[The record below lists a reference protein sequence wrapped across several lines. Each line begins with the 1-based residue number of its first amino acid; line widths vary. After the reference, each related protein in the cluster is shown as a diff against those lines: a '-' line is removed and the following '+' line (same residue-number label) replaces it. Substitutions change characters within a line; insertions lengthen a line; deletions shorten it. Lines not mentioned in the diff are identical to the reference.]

1 MRRPSYFLLFQTR
14 PDAYDSRGVRVFF
27 GVYFGAF
34 LLGALLGP
42 LAYGFVQLLAESRAA
57 EEGLLAYLAGKSL
70 VVYIDRV
77 RLIAAAISVIW
88 LIQYCR
94 LWGRFG
100 FHWKGGG
107 FQLGL
112 RWGLIGVASLGLV
125 VLLQAFFQD
134 VSLVEPHS
142 LQRLADV
149 LLKALAGAL
158 VLSFLEEALFRGML
172 LRLFFTAFRP
182 WTAIFLSAFVFA
194 AVHFK
199 RVPYDPALAE
209 VWWGGFVVAG
219 KMAFAFIFESEA
231 LPFLN
236 LFLVGL
242 VLNLLFLLT
251 RSLIACVGLHAGWVV
266 LRNSYGNLAESGETG
281 LFLGSTIMVDG
292 LACALILLAF
302 AVFLSYALLLRR
314 YQAPPEHNLGGI
326 S

>member
-27 GVYFGAF
+27 AVYFGAF
-34 LLGALLGP
+34 LLGGLLGP
-42 LAYGFVQLLAESRAA
+42 LVHGLVQVLAEGRAA
-57 EEGLLAYLAGKSL
+57 DGGLLAYLSGKSL
-70 VVYIDRV
+70 IVYIDRV
-77 RLIAAAISVIW
+77 RLFAAAISLLW
-88 LIQYCR
+88 LIQYCQ

-100 FHWKGGG
+100 FHWRDGG
-107 FQLGL
+107 FRQGL
-112 RWGLIGVASLGLV
+112 RWGFVGAASLCTV
-125 VLLQAFFQD
+125 VLLQTLIQD
-134 VSLVEPHS
+134 VSPVEP
-142 LQRLADV
+142 LTVQGVAEV
-149 LLKALAGAL
+149 LLRALAGAL

-199 RVPYDPALAE
+199 RVPYDPALTE
-209 VWWGGFVVAG
+209 VWWGGFAIAG

-242 VLNLLFLLT
+242 VLNLVFLLT

-266 LRNSYGNLAESGETG
+266 VRNTYGKLAESGDSG
-281 LFLGSTIMVDG
+281 LFLGSTILVDG
-292 LACALILLAF
+292 LLCAFILLAF
-302 AVFLSYALLLRR
+302 AVFLSYALLFRS
-314 YQAPPEHNLGGI
+314 YKAPPEHNLGGI